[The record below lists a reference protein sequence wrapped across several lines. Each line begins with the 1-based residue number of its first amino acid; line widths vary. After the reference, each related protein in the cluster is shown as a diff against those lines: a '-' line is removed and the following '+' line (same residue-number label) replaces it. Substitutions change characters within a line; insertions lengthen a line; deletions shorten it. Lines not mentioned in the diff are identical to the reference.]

1 MFGLRITEPH
11 VGYVGWR
18 AIYNNRYIDILP
30 DRASQSGDEEE
41 INRLFVWVNK
51 PCKVGEEKRGKSPWK
66 RMLKEVPEQLSTTD
80 RGTWEFRIGD
90 NYLRASP
97 NASYGYLYIAL
108 FATDGTQANNIEL

>member
-1 MFGLRITEPH
+1 MATKTLLDK
-11 VGYVGWR
+11 
-18 AIYNNRYIDILP
+18 NP
-30 DRASQSGDEEE
+30 DPDENETVKMDFLKSGDEEE